1 MSSFATDL
9 HQAIRLLTKSPRFT
23 LIVTLTLAIGIAS
36 NTIILS
42 TVQSVFVKPM
52 AYPDPG
58 RLVYVSQA
66 YPGFPAGGG
75 QFSYPI
81 FRDIQQQ
88 NRTLDSVAAYQVTGP
103 LALTGVGEPVR
114 VPITYCTPSY
124 LKLLG
129 VRATLG
135 RVFYDSEDRFGSA
148 DAVVVLSNGFWRR
161 QFAGNAAIVGQTIQ
175 SIDLGIVTAPVNFKT
190 PQGFVP
196 LDRAAF
202 VAIAT
207 EMAAHV
213 QSTFDKEG
221 QVDAQIQAGTITTKA
236 AVDAALTS

>member
-1 MSSFATDL
+1 MLIAKETTPGTFEEILFGSSFTGPDGVLHGWQCIELWSDSDLNAIGVYRVQPVTPPTDPEVTISGY
-9 HQAIRLLTKSPRFT
+9 HFERVNG
-23 LIVTLTLAIGIAS
+23 IVTQILDLVQPPPPTKQDLLDYAAAKRFDLEVGGI
-36 NTIILS
+36 
-42 TVQSVFVKPM
+42 
-52 AYPDPG
+52 
-58 RLVYVSQA
+58 VSA
-66 YPGFPAGGG
+66 TY
-75 QFSYPI
+75 
-81 FRDIQQQ
+81 
-88 NRTLDSVAAYQVTGP
+88 GP
-103 LALTGVGEPVR
+103 LPT
-114 VPITYCTPSY
+114 
-124 LKLLG
+124 
-129 VRATLG
+129 
-135 RVFYDSEDRFGSA
+135 DR
-148 DAVVVLSNGFWRR
+148 DTR
-161 QFAGNAAIVGQTIQ
+161 AIVGQTIQ